1 MAKMLK
7 KSDKITERLD
17 NILSK
22 FNIKTNKL
30 KREEKAVLIK
40 LLNRCNPILENKDKQ
55 WISKYTVDYREL
67 WRFDL
72 W

>member
-22 FNIKTNKL
+22 FNINDVSSML
-30 KREEKAVLIK
+30 
-40 LLNRCNPILENKDKQ
+40 
-55 WISKYTVDYREL
+55 
-67 WRFDL
+67 
-72 W
+72 